1 MDIVLTALTEK
12 HNVSMGDIV
21 FFSNDEIIIDVS
33 KPDQDSRLQIAN
45 QIENSMGDMPVPLK
59 LELYT
64 LHKLAGS
71 DGYYKQFVNEKGG
84 NEIELK
90 CLDNYAFCLKE
101 TFRARDYGE

>member
-1 MDIVLTALTEK
+1 MRAAARIGGI
-12 HNVSMGDIV
+12 N
-21 FFSNDEIIIDVS
+21 
-33 KPDQDSRLQIAN
+33 
-45 QIENSMGDMPVPLK
+45 